1 VSRNSVRLN
10 AILAMAQPL
19 RHTPG
24 GVPVIDFT
32 LSHQSQQT
40 EANNRRQV
48 EFGITAKAA
57 GELAVRIAGIQEG
70 SAVAVQGFLNRK
82 NRMSRQVIL
91 HVTTIELI

>member
-1 VSRNSVRLN
+1 VSRNSVRLS
-10 AILAMAQPL
+10 AVLATVQPL

-24 GVPVIDFT
+24 GVPIIDFI

-57 GELAVRIAGIQEG
+57 GELAVSIAGMREG
-70 SAVAVQGFLNRK
+70 SEVEVQGFLNRK

-91 HVTTIELI
+91 HVTNIELI